1 MKVKYRNKNRLQRL
15 IFLIGLPAT
24 GKSTLTKYLNQRN
37 RYEVV
42 CVDKFIRDL
51 STKHNITVTETLE
64 KFKDQIRE
72 EISRQ
77 ASVVRVL
84 NASVIVDMSNL
95 ISDERIRLMKEINKS
110 YRGPNCDKIAIF
122 FNAPLEGILERN
134 RMRYLSN
141 QDHSEI
147 SLRSMFNS
155 IEGPKEKEF
164 DYIMVVN
171 DHEMVDY
178 QKDYLHTLQNT

>member
-1 MKVKYRNKNRLQRL
+1 M
-15 IFLIGLPAT
+15 
-24 GKSTLTKYLNQRN
+24 
-37 RYEVV
+37 
-42 CVDKFIRDL
+42 
-51 STKHNITVTETLE
+51 
-64 KFKDQIRE
+64 
-72 EISRQ
+72 
-77 ASVVRVL
+77 L